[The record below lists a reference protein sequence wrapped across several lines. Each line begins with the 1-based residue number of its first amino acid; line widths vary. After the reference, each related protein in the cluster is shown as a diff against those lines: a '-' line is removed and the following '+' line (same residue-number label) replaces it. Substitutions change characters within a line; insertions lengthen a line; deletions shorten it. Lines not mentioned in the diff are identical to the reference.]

1 MQKTAYE
8 MRISDLSA
16 DVCSSDLRT
25 RSAAET
31 LDATV
36 LIAFTYWLRGFELS
50 TPDFVATRFLRRP
63 GTLSADGKW
72 LHIRLAPLAFDMV
85 LGRAGYL
92 DPVLLPDWLGGLRVS
107 FEHERT
113 PWAPWDFAAP
123 PRTSRPILPGQT
135 SCPPPRFACTRPDHP
150 T

>member
-92 DPVLLPDWLGGLRVS
+92 DPVLLPDWRS
-107 FEHERT
+107 EEH
-113 PWAPWDFAAP
+113 
-123 PRTSRPILPGQT
+123 TSELQPLMRISYAVFCLNNKQLYT
-135 SCPPPRFACTRPDHP
+135 SCTTLISTP
-150 T
+150 